1 MADECCGKALA
12 RTRTKGLTRR
22 QWLNVS
28 AGLGLAASEAA
39 AKPGAVGPKTEAHA
53 PEPPPASAEEALL
66 RLKAGNLRFVQG
78 RARHTH
84 ENASWRRMLVDG
96 QKPFATILGC
106 SDSRVPPE
114 LVFDVGLG
122 ELFIARLAGN
132 IIAED
137 VVGTLQYA
145 IAHLH
150 TPLVI
155 VMGHEGCG
163 AVTAAVDDMLKKNH
177 EPSHIEALLRLIEP
191 GLAKVDLQQEREAM
205 LRAAV
210 EANVRWSMQQLAT
223 LPEGMRAIRE
233 HRVTLVGAVYELATG
248 NVRFLA

>member
-1 MADECCGKALA
+1 MADECCS
-12 RTRTKGLTRR
+12 KGLTRR
-22 QWLNVS
+22 QWLNAS
-28 AGLGLAASEAA
+28 AGLGLVAGEAA
-39 AKPGAVGPKTEAHA
+39 AAPRVNIHA
-53 PEPPPASAEEALL
+53 SEPPPANADEALA
-66 RLKAGNLRFVQG
+66 RLKAGNRRFVEG
-78 RARHTH
+78 RAKHTH
-84 ENASWRRMLVDG
+84 ENASWRHMLVEG

-150 TPLVI
+150 TPLVV

-163 AVTAAVDDMLKKNH
+163 AVTAAVDDMLHANH

-191 GLAKVDLQQEREAM
+191 GLAKVDLKQERDA
-205 LRAAV
+205 LLKAAV
-210 EANVRWSMQQLAT
+210 EANVRWSMKQLVAV
-223 LPEGMRAIRE
+223 PEGERAIRE
-233 HRVTLVGAVYELATG
+233 GKVTLVGAVYELASG
-248 NVRFLA
+248 NVRFL

>member
-1 MADECCGKALA
+1 MTKDCCGE
-12 RTRTKGLTRR
+12 GLTRR

-28 AGLGLAASEAA
+28 AGIGLAASDMAASPAA
-39 AKPGAVGPKTEAHA
+39 AKPKADPPA
-53 PEPPPASAEEALL
+53 PEPTPANAEEALT
-66 RLKAGNLRFVQG
+66 RLKSGNRRFVEG

-84 ENASWRRMLVDG
+84 ENASWRQMLVAE

-150 TPLVI
+150 TSLVV

-163 AVTAAVDDMLKKNH
+163 AVTAAVDDLLKKNH
-177 EPSHIEALLRLIEP
+177 EPSHIEALLQLIEP
-191 GLAKVDLQQEREAM
+191 GLAKVDLKQERDAL

-210 EANVRWSMQQLAT
+210 EANVRWSMQQLVAV
-223 LPEGMRAIRE
+223 PEGERAIRDGK
-233 HRVTLVGAVYELATG
+233 VTLVGAVYELASG
-248 NVRFLA
+248 NVRFL